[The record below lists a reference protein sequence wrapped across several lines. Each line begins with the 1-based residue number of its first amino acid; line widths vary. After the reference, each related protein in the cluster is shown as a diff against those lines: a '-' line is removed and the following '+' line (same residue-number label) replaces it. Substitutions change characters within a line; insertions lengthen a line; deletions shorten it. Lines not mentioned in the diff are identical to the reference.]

1 MTAAVAW
8 PGLWSGIGDA
18 SPMDQFGELAL
29 ALGHSW
35 CDAALRYVAHRCAAL
50 YSDAECGI
58 VLVFRDKGDGGVLA
72 EAATETKSE
81 AHRWH
86 VSSDL
91 VGNPD
96 DHNLLVR
103 AHCCT
108 RACPYHSR
116 WRMAECR
123 ASTRASTHTLA
134 RARRRHACMRECAP
148 KQTHAPTHAAAAA
161 HWPELDLPGRCG
173 QVNASA
179 VLRTVTAALAA
190 DPLPEGGRGC
200 RY

>member
-1 MTAAVAW
+1 MCRRWTSSANSRSRSATA
-8 PGLWSGIGDA
+8 
-18 SPMDQFGELAL
+18 GEML
-29 ALGHSW
+29 
-35 CDAALRYVAHRCAAL
+35 RCAMLPIAVRRCIL
-50 YSDAECGI
+50 TRNVAFA
-58 VLVFRDKGDGGVLA
+58 LVFRDKGGDGGVSA
-72 EAATETKSE
+72 ETATETKSE

-86 VSSDL
+86 VSSEL

-108 RACPYHSR
+108 RACPCHSR

-134 RARRRHACMRECAP
+134 RARRRHARMRECAR

-161 HWPELDLPGRCG
+161 HWPELDPAGAGR
-173 QVNASA
+173 
-179 VLRTVTAALAA
+179 
-190 DPLPEGGRGC
+190 
-200 RY
+200 